1 MQEVFDF
8 LKEAKTFFIA
18 THDGDKPKVRPF
30 GFWMEYESKLYFS
43 TSNQKEVCKQLA
55 ANPYFEIC
63 CLCNGDQWMRVQG
76 RAVFDPHLDA
86 KKRALEVM
94 PSLLHIYKTPDN
106 PIFEVFYVAEG
117 QATFYSFHNEPRTVA
132 L

>member
-8 LKEAKTFFIA
+8 LKKAKTFFIA
-18 THDGDKPKVRPF
+18 TIDGAKPKVRPF
-30 GFWMEYESKLYFS
+30 GFWMEYENKLYFS

-63 CLCNGDQWMRVQG
+63 CLCNGDQWMRLQG
-76 RAVFDPHLDA
+76 KAVFDPNLNA
-86 KKRALEVM
+86 KIRAFEVM
-94 PSLLHIYKTPDN
+94 PSLAHIYKAPDN
-106 PIFEVFYVAEG
+106 PFFEVFYVAEG
-117 QATFYSFHNEPRTVA
+117 QATFYSFHEEPRTVA